1 MIRSELKS
9 KNYFQE
15 GKMFYILSIVL
26 ILIIDQFSKYLTVL
40 YIKPINS
47 YPLIN
52 QVFHLTYAE
61 NRGAAF
67 SIFSGKQMLL
77 IIVTA
82 LIITLLGCYFV
93 KVRKSGQ
100 TLLKVSL
107 SLIIGGAMGN
117 LVDRLRLN
125 YVVDMLDFTLI
136 NYPIFNMADV
146 FVVTGAILLSYYML
160 KDTKVSLIKG

>member
-1 MIRSELKS
+1 
-9 KNYFQE
+9 
-15 GKMFYILSIVL
+15 MFYILSIVL
-26 ILIIDQFSKYLTVL
+26 ILIIDQLSKYLTVL
-40 YIKPINS
+40 YIKPIDS

-67 SIFSGKQMLL
+67 SIFSGKQTLL

-82 LIITLLGCYFV
+82 LIITLLGCYLV

-100 TLLKVSL
+100 ALLKVSL

-117 LVDRLRLN
+117 LVDRIRLN

-146 FVVTGAILLSYYML
+146 FVVIGTILLSYYML
-160 KDTKVSLIKG
+160 KDTKVS

>member
-1 MIRSELKS
+1 
-9 KNYFQE
+9 
-15 GKMFYILSIVL
+15 MFYILSIVL

>member
-1 MIRSELKS
+1 
-9 KNYFQE
+9 
-15 GKMFYILSIVL
+15 MFYILSIVL

-125 YVVDMLDFTLI
+125 YMVDMLDFTLI

>member
-1 MIRSELKS
+1 ML
-9 KNYFQE
+9 
-15 GKMFYILSIVL
+15 YILSIVF
-26 ILIIDQFSKYLTVL
+26 ILIIDQFSKYLSVL
-40 YIKPINS
+40 YIKPMGS

-67 SIFSGKQMLL
+67 SIFSGKQTLL

-82 LIITLLGCYFV
+82 LIIILLGCYLV

-100 TLLKVSL
+100 VLLKVLL

-117 LVDRLRLN
+117 LVDRIRLN
-125 YVVDMLDFTLI
+125 YVVDMFDFTLI

-146 FVVTGAILLSYYML
+146 FVVTGAILLSYYIL
-160 KDTKVSLIKG
+160 KDTNVSLIKG